1 MDNSLDSEEFKLI
14 KNKNKINNV
23 HVTEIIFDNDD
34 NLKTIKIENSNKNVI
49 KTFNIELFLTK
60 FVSKKF
66 GFIIYIY
73 LLLIISINLYFYSLK
88 GCDKE
93 LYQCLKKR
101 GFLQYI
107 KYGIMAATSALIFSI
122 VFILSIIIK
131 IHLINYFIYI
141 FIYIFIFL
149 TNQGTDLKNHGT
161 YNCILFIFIVVIFNI
176 YFYLFY
182 LLVKYTK
189 KKDTK
194 RKIFVF
200 VLIILPFLP
209 LIFKT
214 NCSNWEYGLG
224 NLKIENNKNENF
236 CEIEKPKIC
245 TIQLFDDLLD
255 FSKLFRRSCEGYA
268 NSKEI
273 FIKYLDDN
281 KKNFTKYYYPLTNKL
296 KLKNKKISFTLN
308 KLVKIVLK
316 KIGDGN
322 SKKAKDKE
330 IFVNFDENGKG
341 NIEMKLKRNKK
352 LIHQRRLIAKKE
364 KVKFENIYLIYID
377 AISRN
382 HFLRKLKKT
391 SKLIENLLYT
401 NKKKKKKYK
410 KYDAYQFF
418 KYQNFDMTTIYN
430 ILPMIFGNSRR
441 SEKGIS
447 LHKFLKDKGY
457 ITAGTHNSC
466 NRELLPFPRKLAKKL
481 DFVDYD
487 HENFAMFC
495 DPNFYEEKKRWA
507 FSKGKNSIIRR
518 CLYNRDTYEYCFD
531 YILQFLEAYKK
542 ERKFFRMSF
551 NDAHEGTQE
560 VVKYMD
566 DYLYNFL
573 QTILT
578 KYYTDKTVILIVSDH
593 GGQIPGLYD
602 IIFSQDRRIEKTLGT
617 FFAIFPSKFKYNKN
631 IVHINE
637 QRLVTPYDIHDS
649 ILDFANVN
657 VSEIDVFENKGQ
669 SILKE
674 INGLSRKCEN
684 YKSSFSDIKTYC
696 HCINYD
702 KRKK

>member
-1 MDNSLDSEEFKLI
+1 MNNSLDSEEIKLV
-14 KNKNKINNV
+14 KNKNKRVNV
-23 HVTEIIFDNDD
+23 ITEIITDKDN
-34 NLKTIKIENSNKNVI
+34 NLKIIKNQNKNKSFI
-49 KTFNIELFLTK
+49 KRFNFEFFLK
-60 FVSKKF
+60 IIFSKKF
-66 GFIIYIY
+66 EIIFIY
-73 LLLIISINLYFYSLK
+73 LLLLISIILYFFSLK
-88 GCDKE
+88 GCDEE
-93 LYQCLKKR
+93 LYQCVQKKR
-101 GFLQYI
+101 FEQYV
-107 KYGIMAATSALIFSI
+107 KYGIMAATSAIIFSI

-131 IHLINYFIYI
+131 IHLINYLIYI
-141 FIYIFIFL
+141 LIYIFIFL

-161 YNCILFIFIVVIFNI
+161 YNCILFIFIVVIFTI

-182 LLVKYTK
+182 LLVKYVK
-189 KKDTK
+189 KKNTK

-214 NCSNWEYGLG
+214 NCKNWEYGLG
-224 NLKIENNKNENF
+224 NLKIENDKNENI

-245 TIQLFDDLLD
+245 TIQLFDGLLD
-255 FSKLFRRSCEGYA
+255 LSKIFRRSCKGIA
-268 NSKEI
+268 NTKEI

-296 KLKNKKISFTLN
+296 KLKNGKLSFISN
-308 KLVKIVLK
+308 KLVNIVLK

-322 SKKAKDKE
+322 SKEAKDKE

-341 NIEMKLKRNKK
+341 NIEMKLKRNEN
-352 LIHQRRLIAKKE
+352 LINQRRIIAKKE
-364 KVKFENIYLIYID
+364 KVKFENIYMIYID

-382 HFLRKLKKT
+382 HFIRKLKKT
-391 SKLIENLLYT
+391 SELIENLLYT
-401 NKKKKKKYK
+401 NKNKKKEYK
-410 KYDAYQFF
+410 NYDAYQFF
-418 KYQNFDMTTIYN
+418 KYQNFDMTTIFN
-430 ILPMIFGNSRR
+430 IIPMIFGNSRR
-441 SEKGIS
+441 ANKGIS
-447 LHKFLKDKGY
+447 LNKFLKEKGY

-466 NRELLPFPRKLAKKL
+466 NRELLPFPKELANNIE
-481 DFVDYD
+481 FIDYD

-495 DPNFYEEKKRWA
+495 DPNFYEKRYKWA
-507 FSKGKNSIIRR
+507 LSKGKNSILRR
-518 CLYNRDTYEYCFD
+518 CLYNRDTFEYCFD
-531 YILQFLEAYKK
+531 YILQFLEAYKN

-551 NDAHEGTQE
+551 NDGHEGTQE

-573 QTILT
+573 KIILT

-617 FFAIFPSKFKYNKN
+617 FFIIFPNKFDYDKN

-657 VSEIDVFENKGQ
+657 VSEINVFDNKGQ

-674 INGLSRKCEN
+674 INGLSRNCEN
-684 YKSSFSDIKTYC
+684 YKYSFSNLKTYC
-696 HCINYD
+696 HCINY
-702 KRKK
+702 KK